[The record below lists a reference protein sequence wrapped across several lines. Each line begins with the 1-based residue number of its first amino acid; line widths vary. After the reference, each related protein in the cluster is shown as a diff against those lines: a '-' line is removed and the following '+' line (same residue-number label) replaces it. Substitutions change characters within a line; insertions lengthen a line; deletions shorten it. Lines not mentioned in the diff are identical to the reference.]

1 MKIALIFTSIALLCS
16 PLSAVTPTSELTSC
30 NGEICRRQFFCY
42 DSSGAMIEA
51 IYDNG
56 KGSSPDDLTGVTV
69 RRIERTQRVAEGP
82 AVGLPKV
89 EERLYWDP
97 ISKEER
103 CLSSIHYDYDQ
114 EHRTITSVRFDGKGE
129 YYSTSQKKWDE
140 KGNLTSEIDALGN
153 EHLFT
158 YDGAGHCTGESVAG
172 LGFGIRYTYDHQE
185 RPLGVSWF
193 DRSGELATIDYEY
206 DVDGSFSKVRRERGA
221 LVFLEIYDGKGRLI
235 SRTDRS
241 DQTTRWEYDDLFHP
255 IVVHYPDG
263 SWERLTYDKEGRKVR
278 ADSSFGAISEWNYD
292 AIGRLISEVTRPEDG
307 RAPKQ
312 LHHTYRGDYLVA
324 TVGPT
329 GLETLYERDG
339 AGRVV
344 QEQSG
349 RIRKA
354 FEYDSLGREVKQ
366 LQWFGGCPHEY
377 QVSLRN
383 YDALDRVVEEWIQEA
398 DQTVRRHYTYEYDLA
413 GNRVATTSFGEG
425 GRAERREIRN
435 AETDLQEGR
444 SRSAGTCSY
453 DGFGRL
459 LSEEGASYHYIFE
472 YDLCDRPIVVSD
484 NKGRT
489 VVRDYDRH
497 GFLNSEKQAT
507 GFIVRYYYDALG
519 RKRRLRL
526 PDGSQIDYLYNCIDL
541 ERVRR
546 LNARGEELYFHQYV
560 ERDLSG
566 RSLEEFRSLDGAV
579 VRRHW
584 DEAGQLIGIESSTYT
599 AEGLCELAP
608 EPEMRAYAGK
618 VDERGRMIDDLVD
631 NVVYYYEYDG
641 FDRRISKRWM
651 DEKGIHELYYLYD
664 GDQIIAE
671 CDEKGQ
677 ILKLRIIGELPDQP
691 VAIEEGGAVELPD
704 YDLCGRP
711 VVLAPSGGE
720 SSALTKR

>member
-16 PLSAVTPTSELTSC
+16 PLVADAQLTSF
-30 NGEICRRQFFCY
+30 NGEICRRHFFFY
-42 DSSGAMIEA
+42 DSNGAIIEE

-69 RRIERTQRVAEGP
+69 RRIERTQRVDEGP
-82 AVGLPKV
+82 AVGLPKI
-89 EERLYWDP
+89 EESLYWDP

-103 CLSSIHYDYDQ
+103 CLSSIHHEYDQ
-114 EHRTITSVRFDGKGE
+114 EQRTITSTRFDGAGAE
-129 YYSTSQKKWDE
+129 CSNSRREWDAA
-140 KGNLTSEIDALGN
+140 GNLILEVDALEN
-153 EHLFT
+153 ERRFA
-158 YDGAGHCTGESVAG
+158 YNGAGNCTAEWVAAF
-172 LGFGIRYTYDHQE
+172 GFGVRYTYDQHD
-185 RPLGVSWF
+185 RPLRVSWL
-193 DRSGELATIDYEY
+193 DRDTEQATIDYEY
-206 DVDGSFSKVRRERGA
+206 DVDGSFSKERREWGEVT
-221 LVFLEIYDGKGRLI
+221 LSELYDPKGRLI
-235 SRTDRS
+235 SRTDRAG
-241 DQTTRWEYDDLFHP
+241 QTTQWEYGDLFNP
-255 IVVHYPDG
+255 IAIHYPDG
-263 SWERLTYDKEGRKVR
+263 SWERLTYDKEGRKIGVEH
-278 ADSSFGAISEWNYD
+278 SCGALSEWNYD
-292 AIGRLISEVTRPEDG
+292 AIGRLISEVTKPGEG
-307 RAPKQ
+307 GAPKQ
-312 LHHTYRGDYLVA
+312 LFHTYRGDYLVA

-344 QEQSG
+344 REQSG

-354 FEYDSLGREVKQ
+354 FEYDSLGRESKQ
-366 LQWFGGCPHEY
+366 LQWFGGCPEEV
-377 QVSLRN
+377 QVRVRK
-383 YDALDRVVEEWIQEA
+383 YDALDRVVEEEIQEA
-398 DQTVRRHYTYEYDLA
+398 DEKTVRRRTLYEYDLA
-413 GNRVATTSFGEG
+413 GNRVATLSFGEG
-425 GRAERREIRN
+425 GRQERRATQYNVFGELV
-435 AETDLQEGR
+435 ADSQEEKPCSTALR
-444 SRSAGTCSY
+444 SY

-484 NKGRT
+484 GKKRT

-519 RKRRLRL
+519 RKRRVRL

-546 LNARGEELYFHQYV
+546 LNAKGEELYFHQYV

-584 DEAGQLIGIESSTYT
+584 DEAGQLIGIESPTYT
-599 AEGLCELAP
+599 AEGLCEPAP
-608 EPEMRAYAGK
+608 EPEVRAYAGK
-618 VDERGRMIDDLVD
+618 VDERGRMIDDLID

-671 CDEKGQ
+671 CDQKGQ

-691 VAIEEGGAVELPD
+691 VAIEEGGGVDLPD

-711 VVLAPSGGE
+711 VLAPSP
-720 SSALTKR
+720 